1 MFLFWELEIYNSNGN
16 QADLFDYLWTS
27 GIAGK
32 VILNLCGRRQ
42 GINACGNPLHG
53 DWHSIL
59 SLPELCTV
67 MYRAVYTG
75 VREETQKSLLLLL
88 LKLSFAP

>member
-32 VILNLCGRRQ
+32 VILNTFVVGRC
-42 GINACGNPLHG
+42 A
-53 DWHSIL
+53 S
-59 SLPELCTV
+59 
-67 MYRAVYTG
+67 
-75 VREETQKSLLLLL
+75 
-88 LKLSFAP
+88 